1 VTLERGG
8 RNGIAYVQRFTLF
21 AVPVTGI
28 PQRLSLVSQTAAYLR
43 SEIEKGVW
51 DEWLPGERALCA
63 SLQVSR
69 NTLRSALAQLKHD
82 RVIRS
87 VHGAGNQIAIKNSP
101 RSTRLQSHDV
111 AFLTPEPLEQ
121 LRPMQTLWIDELR
134 AMLSE
139 RGCRL
144 HVFHGRQYFRTNPGP
159 ALEKLTQQNPH
170 GCWVLILS
178 NEKTQR
184 WFEQHRVPCIVAGSV
199 YPGIDL
205 PFRDIDH
212 RAMCRH
218 AAGVMLAA
226 GHRKIA
232 LVIQRSRRAGDVASE
247 TGFLEG
253 VRQSSHPDATAVIC
267 PHDATV
273 SGISNALRRLMDQRP
288 APTALLVA
296 NPNHY
301 LTIVSRLVQ
310 MGRRVPEDVSV
321 VSRDEDPFL
330 SYLVPTPT
338 RYVTNAHAV
347 AKSLLRPLIELLE
360 GGAVTHRA
368 VRIMPNFVRGE
379 SLAPP
384 CARE

>member
-1 VTLERGG
+1 MSR
-8 RNGIAYVQRFTLF
+8 
-21 AVPVTGI
+21 I
-28 PQRLSLVSQTAAYLR
+28 PQRLSLVSQTASYLR
-43 SEIEKGVW
+43 DEIEKGVW
-51 DEWLPGERALCA
+51 DEWLPGERALCE

-69 NTLRSALAQLKHD
+69 NTLRSALAQLKRD

-87 VHGAGNQIAIKNSP
+87 IHGSGNQIAIKSHQRMP
-101 RSTRLQSHDV
+101 RLQSHDV

-144 HVFHGRQYFRTNPGP
+144 HVFHGRQYFRINPGP
-159 ALEKLTQQNPH
+159 ALAKLTQQNPH

-184 WFEQHRVPCIVAGSV
+184 WFEQNRVPCIVAGSV
-199 YPGIDL
+199 YAGIDL

-226 GHRKIA
+226 GHRKVA

-247 TGFLEG
+247 TGFMEG
-253 VRQSSHPDATAVIC
+253 VKQSSHADANAVVC

-273 SGISNALRRLMDQRP
+273 SGICNALRRLMEQRP
-288 APTALLVA
+288 PPTALLVA

-310 MGRRVPEDVSV
+310 MGRRVPDDVSV

-330 SYLVPTPT
+330 SYLVPNPT
-338 RYVTNAHAV
+338 RYVTNAHAL
-347 AKSLLRPLIELLE
+347 AKSLLRPLLELLE

-368 VRIMPNFVRGE
+368 IRIMPNFVRGE
-379 SLAPP
+379 SLTPP
-384 CARE
+384 RA

>member
-1 VTLERGG
+1 M
-8 RNGIAYVQRFTLF
+8 
-21 AVPVTGI
+21 TGI

-43 SEIEKGVW
+43 TEIERGAW
-51 DEWLPGERALCA
+51 DDWLPSERALCQ

-69 NTLRSALAQLKHD
+69 NTLRAALVQLKRD

-87 VHGAGNQIAIKNSP
+87 MHGAGNRIELKSNS
-101 RSTRLQSHDV
+101 RARQLQSHDV

-159 ALEKLTQQNPH
+159 ALAKLTQQNLH

-178 NEKTQR
+178 NEKTQS
-184 WFEQHRVPCIVAGSV
+184 WFEQNRVPCIVAGSV
-199 YPGIDL
+199 YAGVDL

-218 AAGVMLAA
+218 AAGAMLAA
-226 GHRKIA
+226 GHRKVA
-232 LVIQRSRRAGDVASE
+232 LIIQRSRRAGDVASE

-267 PHDATV
+267 PHDSTV
-273 SGISNALRRLMDQRP
+273 SGICNALRRLMEQRP

-301 LTIVSRLVQ
+301 LTIASRLSQ
-310 MGRRVPEDVSV
+310 MGWRVPEDVSV

-330 SYLVPTPT
+330 SYLLPTPA
-338 RYVTNAHAV
+338 RYVTNAYAL
-347 AKSLLRPLIELLE
+347 AKSLLRPVLELLA

-368 VRIMPNFVRGE
+368 VRIMPSFVRGE
-379 SLAPP
+379 SLMPP
-384 CARE
+384 RR

>member
-1 VTLERGG
+1 MS
-8 RNGIAYVQRFTLF
+8 
-21 AVPVTGI
+21 GI
-28 PQRLSLVSQTAAYLR
+28 PQRVSLVSQTAAFLR
-43 SEIEKGVW
+43 AEIEKGVW
-51 DEWLPGERALCA
+51 GEWLPGERALCEN
-63 SLQVSR
+63 LQVSR
-69 NTLRSALAQLKHD
+69 NTLRAALTQLKRDH
-82 RVIRS
+82 VIRS
-87 VHGAGNQIAIKNSP
+87 VHGSGNQITHKSTQ
-101 RSTRLQSHDV
+101 RSSHLRSHDV
-111 AFLTPEPLEQ
+111 AILTPEPLEQ
-121 LRPMQTLWIDELR
+121 LRPMQTLWIDDLR

-159 ALEKLTQQNPH
+159 ALAKLTQQNRH

-184 WFEQHRVPCIVAGSV
+184 WFDQNRVPCIVAGSV
-199 YPGIDL
+199 YTGIDL

-212 RAMCRH
+212 HAMCRH

-226 GHRKIA
+226 GHRKVA

-247 TGFLEG
+247 AGFLEG
-253 VRQSSHPDATAVIC
+253 VRQIRREDTAAVVC

-273 SGISNALRRLMDQRP
+273 PGICNALRRLMEQRP

-301 LTIVSRLVQ
+301 LTIVSRLGQ
-310 MGRRVPEDVSV
+310 MGLRVPGDVSV

-330 SYLVPTPT
+330 SYLVPNPT
-338 RYVTNAHAV
+338 RYVTNARV
-347 AKSLLRPLIELLE
+347 LAKSLLQPLFELLA

-379 SLAPP
+379 TLSPP
-384 CARE
+384 KL